1 VREAPTQLRTRA
13 SSINRALDE
22 IGDKWCLLLFQE
34 VFWGINTFNEML
46 AATGVS
52 RGVLANRLQWL
63 QDVGCLR
70 KGLDGGR
77 PRYHLTSKSLEL
89 YDAALMSIAWE
100 RRWHHT
106 PALDDVALVHRNCGE
121 AFEPEM
127 RCNSCA
133 LPVDAASADFA
144 PGPGATLDVRDK
156 KVRRRSS
163 IAVARVPSRHALYR
177 NLINLVGD
185 RWTASVIAL
194 AFEGLN
200 RFDAFHA
207 ELPVA
212 TNILSDRLRLL
223 VAEGV
228 MSQEPY
234 QRRPLRNEYQL
245 TELGRDLFP
254 WFLALQQWGDR
265 WCATGAEGPP
275 TVVMHRHCAQVLA
288 ASVCC
293 NQCGEPVKAHQVSFT
308 LNGRAPSLPLP

>member
-1 VREAPTQLRTRA
+1 VAWDSWHGRVEGN
-13 SSINRALDE
+13 SVE
-22 IGDKWCLLLFQE
+22 F
-34 VFWGINTFNEML
+34 
-46 AATGVS
+46 AA
-52 RGVLANRLQWL
+52 
-63 QDVGCLR
+63 
-70 KGLDGGR
+70 
-77 PRYHLTSKSLEL
+77 
-89 YDAALMSIAWE
+89 
-100 RRWHHT
+100 
-106 PALDDVALVHRNCGE
+106 
-121 AFEPEM
+121 
-127 RCNSCA
+127 
-133 LPVDAASADFA
+133 
-144 PGPGATLDVRDK
+144 GPGAGLDMRDK

-194 AFEGLN
+194 AFEGHN

-234 QRRPLRNEYQL
+234 QRRPLRHEYQL

-265 WCATGAEGPP
+265 WCNAGSAGPP
-275 TVVMHRHCAQVLA
+275 TRVSHRQCGHGLK

-293 NQCGEPVKAHQVSFT
+293 DHCGEPVKAHEVSFT
-308 LNGRAPSLPLP
+308 LDGREPSLPPG

>member
-1 VREAPTQLRTRA
+1 MALSPGQLRTRA

-22 IGDKWCLLLFQE
+22 IGDKWCLLVFQE
-34 VFWGINTFNEML
+34 VFWGINTFNDML

-63 QDVGCLR
+63 QHVDCLR
-70 KGLDGGR
+70 KSVDGGR
-77 PRYHLTSKSLEL
+77 PRYHLTAKSIEL
-89 YDAALMSIAWE
+89 YDAALMAIAWE

-106 PALDDVALVHRNCGE
+106 PALDDVALVHRVCGQ

-127 RCNSCA
+127 RCNRCA
-133 LPVDAASADFA
+133 TQVVASAVRFA
-144 PGPGATLDVRDK
+144 PGPGATEDLRDK

-163 IAVARVPSRHALYR
+163 IAVAQVPSRHALYR

-185 RWTASVIAL
+185 RWTANIIAL
-194 AFEGLN
+194 AFHGLK
-200 RFDAFHA
+200 RFDTFHA

-228 MSQEPY
+228 FGQQPY
-234 QRRPLRNEYQL
+234 QQRPLRYEYHL
-245 TELGRDLFP
+245 TERGSDLFP

-265 WCATGAEGPP
+265 WCDREGRGPP
-275 TVVMHRHCAQVLA
+275 IEVTHRDCGQRLL

-293 NQCGEPVKAHQVSFT
+293 NRCGGALQAHEVSFT
-308 LNGRAPSLPLP
+308 LDGRQAAL